1 MWKNFI
7 ESRKGEI
14 RPDFPLSTLAHITE
28 GYSAGSIKRTVDK
41 VMSDFRVKNIQNR
54 PLTLQE
60 FIGPISGQD
69 IILLQMEK
77 DYAIDNE
84 TENTKEHFIDF

>member
-7 ESRKGEI
+7 EANKGEI
-14 RPDFPLSTLAHITE
+14 RPDFPLTTLAHITE
-28 GYSAGSIKRTVDK
+28 GYSAGSIKRTCDK
-41 VMSDFRVKNIQNR
+41 VLSAFRIKQQANR

-69 IILLQMEK
+69 NILL
-77 DYAIDNE
+77 
-84 TENTKEHFIDF
+84 